1 MLNSITNQ
9 LDFDK
14 IYLYAKD
21 PYEAKYQLFI
31 NKKESP
37 GLMCFNGS
45 ESFIEY
51 LNDMDDIYKNIE
63 ENNLNKKR
71 KIWIVF
77 DDLIANVATN
87 KKPNPMVTELLIREG
102 KLNISLVFVIQSYF
116 AVPENIRLNS
126 THYFIMKILN
136 RRELQQIALGIDF
149 QDFMNLYKKRT
160 TNPYSFLVT
169 DTTLT

>member
-1 MLNSITNQ
+1 MICEGSESGKTNALLNSITNQ
-9 LDFDK
+9 PDFDK

-21 PYEAKYQLFI
+21 PYEAKYRLFI
-31 NKKESP
+31 NKKLSP

-45 ESFIEY
+45 EAFIEY

-71 KIWIVF
+71 KIWIGF
-77 DDLIANVATN
+77 DDLIADVPTN

-136 RRELQQIALGIDF
+136 RRELQQSAIR
-149 QDFMNLYKKRT
+149 Y
-160 TNPYSFLVT
+160 
-169 DTTLT
+169 

>member
-1 MLNSITNQ
+1 
-9 LDFDK
+9 
-14 IYLYAKD
+14 
-21 PYEAKYQLFI
+21 
-31 NKKESP
+31 
-37 GLMCFNGS
+37 MCFNGS
-45 ESFIEY
+45 EAFIEY

-77 DDLIANVATN
+77 DDLIADVPTN

-136 RRELQQIALGIDF
+136 RRELQQSAIR
-149 QDFMNLYKKRT
+149 Y
-160 TNPYSFLVT
+160 
-169 DTTLT
+169 